1 MDWTTHSQGP
11 STTRKCCCR
20 TINCRR
26 TSNSEM
32 ITPHGALLQ
41 ALSAWYRSSCRSPLI
56 LHHMC
61 ASINDPTTPVC
72 ACELQAGG
80 LGHVKC
86 HVYCGGI
93 SKRLKVTWRLELAA
107 LLGCGWIFTGAEW
120 AIHSTDPRYTIK
132 ELRTVQSINQPSKTY
147 NLEGRFIVEV
157 KMPDVFVGFSFTNVR
172 MHWFSVLYFILFIL
186 LSSSTWSFFGF
197 KLLLTSLR
205 PYLGCCEKNAY
216 YFLFQTNPMSTLL
229 YTSWLINVIAM

>member
-107 LLGCGWIFTGAEW
+107 LLGCGWF
-120 AIHSTDPRYTIK
+120 
-132 ELRTVQSINQPSKTY
+132 
-147 NLEGRFIVEV
+147 F
-157 KMPDVFVGFSFTNVR
+157 
-172 MHWFSVLYFILFIL
+172 L
-186 LSSSTWSFFGF
+186 LSALELNEPFIQ
-197 KLLLTSLR
+197 
-205 PYLGCCEKNAY
+205 
-216 YFLFQTNPMSTLL
+216 QTPDTLL
-229 YTSWLINVIAM
+229 KSWGQSNPLINHPKLTI